1 MQIIIKNFGPIE
13 RFAYDLDKNLIITY
27 GNNNIGKSYSMQI
40 VYLLLKTFIK
50 NAPPVFNIGL
60 MSFISEDILRK
71 IAAVMDSFSK
81 SDQDEIE
88 ITAEIN
94 DIVFSIFTSLFMNS
108 FIDSCKNTFGNFNHI
123 VEKNPEIVL
132 TEDNLRLE
140 INLSKNTV
148 GGKMS
153 DYPLYLHKTADVH
166 FDVKDDGNKKII
178 YFSDSADKTSKAIL
192 DTIHGMLKGSINK
205 IISRYKD
212 VYFLPASRSGIY
224 SGMNSLSPIIAEL
237 SKRRNYLT
245 KPIQLPGLSEP
256 ISDYFISLSNI
267 NSREN
272 EEFAGFYNEIEE
284 NILQGKVAFDKNK
297 NALLY
302 KPVNAKDAFQMTEV
316 SSMVSEISPIVAF
329 LKYILSNSD
338 SSKIQSKHILF
349 IEEPEAHL
357 HPQNQIA
364 LITVFANLIKADI
377 QLIMSSHSNYIFN
390 KLNNLILGREL
401 DYRDYEP
408 ILLQE
413 VIHGS
418 VSKILEIDE
427 LGASDENFID
437 TSEALMA
444 EREEIIEKLN
454 TEE

>member
-1 MQIIIKNFGPIE
+1 MQIIIKNFGPIG
-13 RFAYDLDKNLIITY
+13 RFVYDLDKNLIITY

-60 MSFISEDILRK
+60 MSFISEDILKK
-71 IAAVMDSFSK
+71 IAALMDSFSK
-81 SDQDEIE
+81 SDKDEIE
-88 ITAEIN
+88 ITAEI
-94 DIVFSIFTSLFMNS
+94 DGIVFSVFSSLFMNS
-108 FIDSCKNTFGNFNHI
+108 FIDSCKNTFGNFDHI
-123 VEKNPEIVL
+123 LKKHPKIIL

-140 INLSKNTV
+140 INLSSNTV
-148 GGKMS
+148 SGKMS
-153 DYPLYLHKTADVH
+153 DYPLYLHKTVNVRLDAKNDC
-166 FDVKDDGNKKII
+166 NKKII
-178 YFSDSADKTSKAIL
+178 YYSDSTDKAVKVIL
-192 DTIHGMLKGSINK
+192 DIVQGLLKKSINT
-205 IISRYKD
+205 IISRYAD

-237 SKRRNYLT
+237 SKSRNYLT
-245 KPIQLPGLSEP
+245 KPIQLPGISELM
-256 ISDYFISLSNI
+256 SDYFISLSNI
-267 NSREN
+267 NSGKN
-272 EEFAGFYNEIEE
+272 KEFAVFYNEIEE

-302 KPVNAKDAFQMTEV
+302 KPVNVEDVFQMTEV

-329 LKYILSNSD
+329 LKYILSSSD
-338 SSKIQSKHILF
+338 SSKIHSKHILF

-364 LITVFANLIKADI
+364 LISVFAALSKAGI

-413 VIHGS
+413 GIHGS